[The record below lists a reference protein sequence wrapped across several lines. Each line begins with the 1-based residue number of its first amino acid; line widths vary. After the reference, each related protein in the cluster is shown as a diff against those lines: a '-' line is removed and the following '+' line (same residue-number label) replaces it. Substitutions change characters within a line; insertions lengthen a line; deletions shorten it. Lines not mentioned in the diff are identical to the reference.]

1 VDEYGFFNKFAML
14 VLFSCGFSA
23 FFCGF
28 FSVKN
33 FLGVEKDEK
42 RGRKVYVIVIVYLK
56 ENFFYLYL

>member
-42 RGRKVYVIVIVYLK
+42 RGGKFMLLLLFI
-56 ENFFYLYL
+56 